1 MGCDGLQK
9 ILLSAVEYHDLL
21 QYFVVQSFETSG
33 NGGECQP
40 KVVAFDA
47 SIWMYQADRAIK
59 HGNADAGPNPQL
71 RILFYRAARLLSLP
85 ICVVFVFDGPAR
97 PAIKRGTKVLTHG
110 HWLTGSFQKLIEAFG
125 YHWYMAP
132 GEAEAEMAQL
142 SAMGVIDIVVTTD
155 TDALI
160 FGAKN
165 LMIFPNKKKDNDQM
179 ALYTSENIFITPDV
193 ALTRGGLLLIALL
206 AGGDYHEG
214 VAGCGIVLAHAV
226 ARGTLGDSLL
236 REALV
241 HPATT
246 PPFMEFLRA
255 WKATLSSEFATD
267 PHGHLGRRHKAIAAA
282 IDRTSFPD
290 LTVLRAYTHPITSWS
305 PGYSSPPHQ
314 SWGLA
319 RPELERMA
327 SFCQRQF
334 GWDAAEISCKFIK
347 LVYPGIALQSLLQPY
362 DLHAL
367 LEAHVN
373 SGFCTDNTLPRSSVL
388 QVHKEKTTTSHGTSI
403 KYYQVE
409 ISTGA
414 LSLQAKSR
422 LRDATAFPTATLMRT
437 WIPAPVIDYA
447 LPDLVSRSKAS
458 AKHTAPG
465 SSRRPKAF
473 KPRIAGPSIV
483 GRDIIDLTTP
493 EPEDFRR

>member
-97 PAIKRGTKVLTHG
+97 PAIKRGTK
-110 HWLTGSFQKLIEAFG
+110 
-125 YHWYMAP
+125 AP

-142 SAMGVIDIVVTTD
+142 SAMGVIDVVVTTD

-165 LMIFPNKKKDNDQM
+165 LMILYKKDNDQM

-246 PPFMEFLRA
+246 PPFMEFLSA

-267 PHGHLGRRHKAIAAA
+267 PHGHLGRRHKAIAAV

-290 LTVLRAYTHPITSWS
+290 LTVLRAYT
-305 PGYSSPPHQ
+305 
-314 SWGLA
+314 
-319 RPELERMA
+319 
-327 SFCQRQF
+327 
-334 GWDAAEISCKFIK
+334 
-347 LVYPGIALQSLLQPY
+347 SL
-362 DLHAL
+362 
-367 LEAHVN
+367 
-373 SGFCTDNTLPRSSVL
+373 
-388 QVHKEKTTTSHGTSI
+388 
-403 KYYQVE
+403 
-409 ISTGA
+409 
-414 LSLQAKSR
+414 
-422 LRDATAFPTATLMRT
+422 
-437 WIPAPVIDYA
+437 
-447 LPDLVSRSKAS
+447 
-458 AKHTAPG
+458 
-465 SSRRPKAF
+465 
-473 KPRIAGPSIV
+473 
-483 GRDIIDLTTP
+483 
-493 EPEDFRR
+493 

>member
-165 LMIFPNKKKDNDQM
+165 LMI
-179 ALYTSENIFITPDV
+179 LYPEQEERQRSDGTLHIREYFHN
-193 ALTRGGLLLIALL
+193 
-206 AGGDYHEG
+206 
-214 VAGCGIVLAHAV
+214 AGC
-226 ARGTLGDSLL
+226 RSD
-236 REALV
+236 
-241 HPATT
+241 
-246 PPFMEFLRA
+246 
-255 WKATLSSEFATD
+255 
-267 PHGHLGRRHKAIAAA
+267 
-282 IDRTSFPD
+282 
-290 LTVLRAYTHPITSWS
+290 
-305 PGYSSPPHQ
+305 
-314 SWGLA
+314 SWGA
-319 RPELERMA
+319 
-327 SFCQRQF
+327 FCSLPF
-334 GWDAAEISCKFIK
+334 S
-347 LVYPGIALQSLLQPY
+347 LVGIIM
-362 DLHAL
+362 
-367 LEAHVN
+367 
-373 SGFCTDNTLPRSSVL
+373 RVL
-388 QVHKEKTTTSHGTSI
+388 QD
-403 KYYQVE
+403 VE
-409 ISTGA
+409 SYW
-414 LSLQAKSR
+414 
-422 LRDATAFPTATLMRT
+422 LMQ
-437 WIPAPVIDYA
+437 
-447 LPDLVSRSKAS
+447 LPGEL
-458 AKHTAPG
+458 
-465 SSRRPKAF
+465 
-473 KPRIAGPSIV
+473 
-483 GRDIIDLTTP
+483 
-493 EPEDFRR
+493 